1 MICRIQHLTHGY
13 SIISLRSGDLPLNV
27 YDLWKDMRADTME
40 LTRHALPRV
49 LIVLVVAFVLI
60 RLLRATTRRL
70 DRFSQNITTGER
82 VHQMY
87 QLRTLAQVINSVGV
101 AIIFFLAAM
110 QILPLLGL
118 DIKPLLASAGIA
130 GLAIGFGAQT
140 IVKDVI
146 NGFFI
151 LLEDQYHLGDVVQIA
166 GVKGTVEDMTLRR
179 TALRDGDGSLHFIP
193 NSEIKVVSNLTRD
206 WTQVSL
212 HVAVDY
218 SEQSDRVIKLLREAA
233 LEVRNDPRFADVIVS
248 EPEVPGIERVSGH
261 EVVYLM
267 LVKTRPGQH
276 FAVSREL
283 RRVIK
288 ECFEKNNIKMAA
300 PPRIAVFDQETNRQS
315 DIA

>member
-1 MICRIQHLTHGY
+1 
-13 SIISLRSGDLPLNV
+13 LNV
-27 YDLWKDMRADTME
+27 NEMWNDMRTDT
-40 LTRHALPRV
+40 LDWTRHALPRV
-49 LIVLVVAFVLI
+49 LVVLVVAFILV
-60 RLLRATTRRL
+60 RLLRAATRKL
-70 DRFSQNITTGER
+70 DRFSQHISSGER
-82 VHQMY
+82 AHQMH

-101 AIIFFLAAM
+101 AVIVFLAAM
-110 QILPLLGL
+110 QILPLVGL

-140 IVKDVI
+140 LVNDVI

-151 LLEDQYHLGDVVQIA
+151 LLEDQYHLGDVVQIS
-166 GVKGTVEDMTLRR
+166 GVKGTVEDMSLRR
-179 TALRDGDGSLHFIP
+179 TALRDGDGTLHFIP

-206 WTQVSL
+206 WTQISM

-218 SEQSDRVIKLLREAA
+218 KEQSERVIKVLREAA
-233 LEVRNDPRFADVIVS
+233 VEVRNDPRFADTIVA
-248 EPEVPGIERVSGH
+248 EPDVPGIERVSGT

-283 RRVIK
+283 RRAIK
-288 ECFEKNNIKMAA
+288 DCFEKNNIKMAA
-300 PPRIAVFDQETNRQS
+300 PPRIAVFDQESNKQS

>member
-1 MICRIQHLTHGY
+1 
-13 SIISLRSGDLPLNV
+13 LNAS
-27 YDLWKDMRADTME
+27 DMWKDMRADT
-40 LTRHALPRV
+40 LDWTRHALPRV
-49 LIVLVVAFVLI
+49 LVVLVVAFILV
-60 RLLRATTRRL
+60 RLLRSVTRRL
-70 DRFSQNITTGER
+70 DKFGQNISTGER
-82 VHQMY
+82 AHQMH
-87 QLRTLAQVINSVGV
+87 QLRTLAGVIYSVGV
-101 AIIFFLAAM
+101 AVIFFLAAM

-140 IVKDVI
+140 LVKDVI

-151 LLEDQYHLGDVVQIA
+151 LVEDQYHLGDVVQIA

-212 HVAVDY
+212 HIAVDY
-218 SEQSDRVIKLLREAA
+218 NEQSERVIKALREAA
-233 LEVRNDPRFADVIVS
+233 LEVRNDPRFADVIVA
-248 EPEVPGIERVSGH
+248 EPEVPGIERVSGN
-261 EVVYLM
+261 EVVYLL

-288 ECFEKNNIKMAA
+288 ECFDKNKIKIAA
-300 PPRIAVFDQETNRQS
+300 PPRIAVFDQEINKQS
-315 DIA
+315 DIP

>member
-1 MICRIQHLTHGY
+1 
-13 SIISLRSGDLPLNV
+13 
-27 YDLWKDMRADTME
+27 MRVDTVE
-40 LTRHALPRV
+40 WIRHALPRV
-49 LIVLVVAFVLI
+49 LVVLILAFILI
-60 RLLRATTRRL
+60 RLLRAATRRL
-70 DRFSQNITTGER
+70 DKFSQNISTGER
-82 VHQMY
+82 VHQMH

-101 AIIFFLAAM
+101 AVIFFLAAM

-140 IVKDVI
+140 LVKDVI

-166 GVKGTVEDMTLRR
+166 GVKGNVEEMSLRR
-179 TALRDGDGSLHFIP
+179 TALRDGDGTLHFIP

-206 WTQVSL
+206 WTQISM
-212 HVAVDY
+212 HIAVDY
-218 SEQSDRVIKLLREAA
+218 KEQSDRVIKVLREAA
-233 LEVRNDPRFADVIVS
+233 VEVRNDPRFAETIVAD
-248 EPEVPGIERVSGH
+248 PEVPGIERVSGN

-267 LVKTRPGQH
+267 VVKTRPGQH

-288 ECFEKNNIKMAA
+288 DCFEKNNIKIAA
-300 PPRIAVFDQETNRQS
+300 PPRIAVFDQETNKQS
-315 DIA
+315 EIA

>member
-1 MICRIQHLTHGY
+1 MTL
-13 SIISLRSGDLPLNV
+13 SEM
-27 YDLWKDMRADTME
+27 WKDMRTDT
-40 LTRHALPRV
+40 LDWTRHALPRLLVV
-49 LIVLVVAFVLI
+49 LIVAFILV
-60 RLLRATTRRL
+60 RMLRAATRRL
-70 DRFSQNITTGER
+70 DKFSQNITTGER
-82 VHQMY
+82 AHQMY

-101 AIIFFLAAM
+101 AIIVFLAAM
-110 QILPLLGL
+110 QILPLVGL

-140 IVKDVI
+140 LVKDVI

-179 TALRDGDGSLHFIP
+179 TALRDGDGSVHFIP

-206 WTQVSL
+206 WTQITL
-212 HVAVDY
+212 HIAVDY
-218 SEQSDRVIKLLREAA
+218 AEQSDRVIKVLHEAA
-233 LEVRNDPRFADVIVS
+233 VEVRNDPRFADVIVS
-248 EPEVPGIERVSGH
+248 DPEVPGIERVSGQ

-288 ECFEKNNIKMAA
+288 ECFEKNKIKMAA
-300 PPRIAVFDQETNRQS
+300 PPRIAVFDQETIRQS
-315 DIA
+315 DIV

>member
-1 MICRIQHLTHGY
+1 MNLHE
-13 SIISLRSGDLPLNV
+13 
-27 YDLWKDMRADTME
+27 LWKDMRGDTVE
-40 LTRHALPRV
+40 WTRHALPRV
-49 LIVLVVAFVLI
+49 LVVLILALVLV
-60 RLLRATTRRL
+60 RLLRAVTRRL
-70 DRFSQNITTGER
+70 DRFSQHVSTGER
-82 VHQMY
+82 AHQMH
-87 QLRTLAQVINSVGV
+87 QLRTLAGVINSVGV
-101 AIIFFLAAM
+101 AVIFFLAAM

-140 IVKDVI
+140 LVKDVI

-151 LLEDQYHLGDVVQIA
+151 LLEDQYHLGDVVEIA
-166 GVKGTVEDMTLRR
+166 GAKGTVEDMTLRR
-179 TALRDGDGSLHFIP
+179 TALRDADGTLHFIP

-206 WTQVSL
+206 WTQISM

-218 SEQSDRVIKLLREAA
+218 KEQSDRVIKMLREAA
-233 LEVRNDPRFADVIVS
+233 IEVRNDSRFAETIVA
-248 EPEVPGIERVSGH
+248 EPEVPGIERVSGN

-288 ECFEKNNIKMAA
+288 DCFDKNNIKMAA
-300 PPRIAVFDQETNRQS
+300 PPRIAVFDQESNKQS
-315 DIA
+315 EIA

>member
-1 MICRIQHLTHGY
+1 MN
-13 SIISLRSGDLPLNV
+13 LNEM
-27 YDLWKDMRADTME
+27 WKDMRTDT
-40 LTRHALPRV
+40 LDWIRHALPRV
-49 LIVLVVAFVLI
+49 LVVLVVAFILI
-60 RLLRATTRRL
+60 RMLRAATRRL
-70 DRFSQNITTGER
+70 DKFSQNISTGER
-82 VHQMY
+82 AHQMH
-87 QLRTLAQVINSVGV
+87 QLRTLAGIINSVGV
-101 AIIFFLAAM
+101 SIIFFLAAM
-110 QILPLLGL
+110 QILPLVGL

-140 IVKDVI
+140 LVKDVI

-206 WTQVSL
+206 WTQISM

-218 SEQSDRVIKLLREAA
+218 KEQSDRVIKVLREAA
-233 LEVRNDPRFADVIVS
+233 VEVRNDPRFAETIVA
-248 EPEVPGIERVSGH
+248 EPDVPGIERVSGT

-283 RRVIK
+283 RRAIK
-288 ECFEKNNIKMAA
+288 DCFEKNNIKMAA
-300 PPRIAVFDQETNRQS
+300 PPRIAVFDQESNRQN
-315 DIA
+315 DIV

>member
-1 MICRIQHLTHGY
+1 MNLT
-13 SIISLRSGDLPLNV
+13 DV
-27 YDLWKDMRADTME
+27 WKDMRADTV
-40 LTRHALPRV
+40 TWVRHAFPRV
-49 LIVLVVAFVLI
+49 LVVLIVAFILV
-60 RLLRATTRRL
+60 RLLRAATHRL
-70 DRFSQNITTGER
+70 DKFTQHISAGER
-82 VHQMY
+82 AHQMH
-87 QLRTLAQVINSVGV
+87 QLRTLAGVIYSVGV
-101 AIIFFLAAM
+101 AVIFFLAAM
-110 QILPLLGL
+110 QILPLVGL

-140 IVKDVI
+140 LVKDVI

-151 LLEDQYHLGDVVQIA
+151 LVEDQFHLGDVVQIA

-212 HVAVDY
+212 HIAVDY
-218 SEQSDRVIKLLREAA
+218 SEQSDKVIKVLREAA
-233 LEVRNDPRFADVIVS
+233 VEVRNDPRFADVIVS
-248 EPEVPGIERVSGH
+248 EPDVPGIERVSGT

-288 ECFEKNNIKMAA
+288 DCFEKNKIKMAA
-300 PPRIAVFDQETNRQS
+300 PPRIAVFDQETNKQT
-315 DIA
+315 DVQ

>member
-1 MICRIQHLTHGY
+1 
-13 SIISLRSGDLPLNV
+13 LNLND
-27 YDLWKDMRADTME
+27 YWKDMRADT
-40 LTRHALPRV
+40 LGWTRHALPRV
-49 LIVLVVAFVLI
+49 LVVLVVAFILI
-60 RLLRATTRRL
+60 RLLRAATRRL
-70 DRFSQNITTGER
+70 DKFSQHITTGER
-82 VHQMY
+82 VHQMH

-110 QILPLLGL
+110 QILPLVGL

-140 IVKDVI
+140 LVKDVI

-166 GVKGTVEDMTLRR
+166 GVKGTVEDMSLRR

-193 NSEIKVVSNLTRD
+193 NSGIKVVSNFTRD
-206 WTQVSL
+206 WTQISL
-212 HVAVDY
+212 HIPVDY
-218 SEQSDRVIKLLREAA
+218 SEQSDRVIKVLREAA
-233 LEVRNDPRFADVIVS
+233 VEVRNDARFADVIVS

-283 RRVIK
+283 RRKIK
-288 ECFEKNNIKMAA
+288 DCFEKNNIKMAA
-300 PPRIAVFDQETNRQS
+300 PPRIAVFDQETNRQN